1 MKTKIAYLIPNKI
14 KRAYQIHNKIT
25 MGIFNLPCIVGVKK
39 IFDEPVYE
47 LAYGVHDI
55 KGEDVYFVPSGRWLC
70 ELEDN
75 SWLVLTNEEYNEL
88 RLQHDTQG

>member
-14 KRAYQIHNKIT
+14 KRAYQIPNKIT

-39 IFDEPVYE
+39 IFDEPVFE

-55 KGEDVYFVPSGRWLC
+55 DGEDVYCVPSGRWLC

-75 SWLVLTNEEYNEL
+75 SWLVLTQEEYKT
-88 RLQHDTQG
+88 HSMID

>member
-14 KRAYQIHNKIT
+14 KRANLIPNKIT

-55 KGEDVYFVPSGRWLC
+55 KGEDVYYVPSGRWLC

-75 SWLVLTNEEYNEL
+75 SWLVLTQEEYET
-88 RLQHDTQG
+88 HSMID

>member
-14 KRAYQIHNKIT
+14 KRAYQIPNKIT

-47 LAYGVHDI
+47 LTYGVRDI
-55 KGEDVYFVPSGRWLC
+55 DGEYVYFVPCYRWLC

-75 SWLVLTNEEYNEL
+75 SWLVLTDEEYK
-88 RLQHDTQG
+88 QYDI

>member
-1 MKTKIAYLIPNKI
+1 MKTKIAYQIP
-14 KRAYQIHNKIT
+14 NKIT

-75 SWLVLTNEEYNEL
+75 SWLVLTQEEYET
-88 RLQHDTQG
+88 HSMID

>member
-14 KRAYQIHNKIT
+14 KRAYLIPNKIT

-55 KGEDVYFVPSGRWLC
+55 KGEDVYYVPSGRWLC